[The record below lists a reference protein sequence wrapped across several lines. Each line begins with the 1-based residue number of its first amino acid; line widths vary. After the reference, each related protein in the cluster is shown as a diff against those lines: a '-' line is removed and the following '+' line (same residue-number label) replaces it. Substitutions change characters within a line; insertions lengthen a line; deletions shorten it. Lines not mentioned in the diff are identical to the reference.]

1 MWNPRQRLGDEGEQV
16 ACRFLKR
23 RRYAIVERNYRCRV
37 GEIDVVALERDVVV
51 FVEVKTRTDEGFGT
65 PLHAVD
71 DRYVLTT
78 NGEFYDCKRHRSMLM
93 AVTSTS
99 GLPVSSQCARTRPM
113 PPPVM
118 MPTEFRPAATK

>member
-71 DRYVLTT
+71 ERKQRQIVRAAQYYLRQ
-78 NGEFYDCKRHRSMLM
+78 KRLLERNVRFDVV
-93 AVTSTS
+93 AVWRD
-99 GLPVSSQCARTRPM
+99 GREWRCELVRNAF
-113 PPPVM
+113 
-118 MPTEFRPAATK
+118 EAG